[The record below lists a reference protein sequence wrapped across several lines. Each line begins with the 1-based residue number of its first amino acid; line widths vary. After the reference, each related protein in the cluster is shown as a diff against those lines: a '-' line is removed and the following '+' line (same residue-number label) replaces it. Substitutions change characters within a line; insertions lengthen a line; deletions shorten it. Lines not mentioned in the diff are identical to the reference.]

1 MRCAAA
7 TIPGL
12 RALPRGRDGTTRV
25 AGAALAAALALIVPP
40 AAAGPWGRD
49 AGEFFLS
56 FTLTGEETRAAL
68 STGRLEPET
77 TVSAYGEFGLGNRL
91 TAGIDLNW
99 GEVSQMAVVFARRTF
114 TPPDAAWQVALDAG
128 AGMRAVDGQP
138 TQTLLRF
145 GASVGRGFGGW
156 QGRLGR
162 IAAGHDG
169 GWMTLDASALVDPE
183 GDDVIWQ
190 TEATL
195 GVNLGTRWRGILA
208 LKAEEWPGADPVLTA
223 RPSLVFELGEG
234 TALQA
239 GMHAGLAGS
248 DAVGASLA
256 LWREF

>member
-25 AGAALAAALALIVPP
+25 AGAALAAALALTVPP
-40 AAAGPWGRD
+40 AAAGPWARD
-49 AGEFFLS
+49 AGEAFLS
-56 FTLTGEETRAAL
+56 FTLTGDDTRAGLA
-68 STGRLEPET
+68 TGRLEPEPT
-77 TVSAYGEFGLGNRL
+77 ASAYGEVGLGHRL

-99 GEVSQMAVVFARRTF
+99 GEVSRMAVVFVRRTV
-114 TPPDAAWQVALDAG
+114 TQPDAAWQVAIDAG
-128 AGMRAVDGQP
+128 AGTRAVEGQS
-138 TQTLLRF
+138 TQALIRL

-156 QGRLGR
+156 EGRLGWMT
-162 IAAGHDG
+162 AGHEG
-169 GWMTLDASALVDPE
+169 GWMTLDASALLDAD
-183 GDDVIWQ
+183 GNDVIWQ

-223 RPSLVFELGEG
+223 RPSLVFDLNDA
-234 TALQA
+234 TAVQA
-239 GMHAGLAGS
+239 GIHAGLAGS